1 MNILN
6 LDEFDITATHEGPH
20 EYTFAV
26 TPRHYAPFCPKCG
39 VVEAK
44 SQKFGTKELPFR
56 DLPMHGKRVML
67 VVHRQRYRCL
77 ECRSTFYEALFCV
90 DERRAI
96 TERLSEWVAQ
106 QSLKRT
112 FVDIAG
118 EVGLDEK
125 TVRNILHDWIAVW
138 EKRYHRQT
146 PRYMGIDEIHLIGKP
161 RAVITNVEERT
172 VVDLLE
178 DRSKEFLGRY
188 LTNLAD
194 RDKVEIVT
202 MDMWKPYKE
211 LANALMPQA
220 VVVVDKFHVIRMA
233 TGALDQIR
241 RNIGKDMTSYQRRQL
256 MRERS
261 ILLKRQRDL
270 NTRQAIA
277 LDGWL
282 GNVPMLAEA
291 HAIKEAFVAIWDV
304 NTRSDATRLY
314 SEWLTQVA
322 TASRPVQ
329 DAFKPLFTAL
339 QNWNNEIFN
348 YWDYPVTNAY
358 TEALNG
364 LIRVVN
370 RMGRGYSI
378 EVLRAK
384 LLFNFEAQKRVAQ
397 SSGYRDAITRM
408 GGMSAFPAPDPIAGA
423 DMSKLAELIAAGR
436 LEQTHSPPPFQLGEE
451 QPMPTV
457 KDVLKDAYYGM
468 LNEILKSG
476 L

>member
-1 MNILN
+1 MNHLN
-6 LDEFDITATHEGPH
+6 LDEFDITATHEGPN

-26 TPRHYAPFCPKCG
+26 TPKHQAPFCPKCG

-44 SQKFGTKELPFR
+44 AQKFGTKQLPFR

-67 VVHRQRYRCL
+67 VVNRQRYRCL
-77 ECRSTFYEALFCV
+77 ECKSTFYETLLCV
-90 DERRAI
+90 DERRSI

-138 EKRYHRQT
+138 EKAYRRQT

-194 RDKVEIVT
+194 RDKVEVVT

-233 TGALDQIR
+233 TGALDQVR
-241 RNIGKDMTSYQRRQL
+241 RNIGKEMTSYQRRQL

-270 NTRQAIA
+270 NTKQTIS

-282 GNVPMLAEA
+282 GNVPILADA
-291 HAIKEAFVAIWDV
+291 HTIKEAFVAVWDAP
-304 NTRSDATRLY
+304 NRADANRQYAECLK
-314 SEWLTQVA
+314 LVA
-322 TASRPVQ
+322 LAPKPVQ
-329 DAFKPLFTAL
+329 DAYKPLLTAV
-339 QNWNNEIFN
+339 QNWNHEIFN

-384 LLFNFEAQKRVAQ
+384 LLFNGEAQKRVAS
-397 SSGYRDAITRM
+397 SSGYREAIARM
-408 GGMSAFPAPDPIAGA
+408 LAMQLGDVMPPNAGA
-423 DMSKLAELIAAGR
+423 DMVRLTELIETGQLEETHLSMPFELHDPVTRALIRAAEKVDTW
-436 LEQTHSPPPFQLGEE
+436 LHKSPP
-451 QPMPTV
+451 
-457 KDVLKDAYYGM
+457 
-468 LNEILKSG
+468 N
-476 L
+476 